1 MEEREKSKREE
12 KEEKVFVE
20 IAANKVKEL
29 EEKEPQKMK
38 ENEPAGKFENID
50 EGSKTLNAGVVLV
63 AEENHVDHVDN
74 VDHVDHVDHVDDH
87 VDRSEAT
94 ILMKEFFQN
103 KLEDEDCRTF
113 VTTKGEVNICIL

>member
-20 IAANKVKEL
+20 MAANNTKEL

-38 ENEPAGKFENID
+38 ENKPAGKVENID
-50 EGSKTLNAGVVLV
+50 EGSKTLNAGVVFA
-63 AEENHVDHVDN
+63 AEENHV
-74 VDHVDHVDHVDDH
+74 DH

-103 KLEDEDCRTF
+103 KLEDQDCRTF
-113 VTTKGEVNICIL
+113 VTTKGEVNICISKI

>member
-1 MEEREKSKREE
+1 MGC
-12 KEEKVFVE
+12 
-20 IAANKVKEL
+20 ANNMKEL

-38 ENEPAGKFENID
+38 ENEPAGKVENID

-63 AEENHVDHVDN
+63 AEENHVDHVD
-74 VDHVDHVDHVDDH
+74 HVDHIDH
-87 VDRSEAT
+87 VDRSDAT

-113 VTTKGEVNICIL
+113 VTTKGEV